1 MNRKWFF
8 PFPIEVTQLIFY
20 IVLGQI
26 FDVLNFARIGNGFF
40 HFILSGFSVHKANV
54 YIC

>member
-8 PFPIEVTQLIFY
+8 PFPIEVTKLIFY

-26 FDVLNFARIGNGFF
+26 FDVLNFARIGNGLDPLPI
-40 HFILSGFSVHKANV
+40 HLKK
-54 YIC
+54 CLE